1 MGKAENVRELPADQL
16 AQVSGGSG
24 QLGIYRP
31 GFRFKEASLRYFRQ
45 CVGDQ
50 AYNEALNSDVGRR
63 HHYVAARVLLN
74 QADWE
79 RFVWIEEF
87 GSLDGFP
94 ERG

>member
-1 MGKAENVRELPADQL
+1 MGKPENVSELQPDQL

-24 QLGIYRP
+24 QLGVYRP

-50 AYNEALNSDVGRR
+50 AYSEAMSSDVGRR
-63 HHYVAARVLLN
+63 HHYVAARVLLD
-74 QADWE
+74 QEDWE
-79 RFVWIEEF
+79 KFVWIEEF
-87 GSLDGFP
+87 GSLNGFP